1 MATSLVNHMPPFDPD
16 VEIGINLA
24 PKWKIWLEDFQMYLV
39 ASGDTD
45 KKKKRTLFLYQA
57 GPRVREIFLQL
68 PDNGNDDDFDKA
80 VEKLNAYFKPQK
92 HRLYD
97 VYQFRQAKQGNTET
111 LDQYYTRLR
120 SLSQHCDFADAD
132 FKKIMFQIVLYGT
145 SSRLRKQALWQVAS

>member
-45 KKKKRTLFLYQA
+45 KKKKRALFLYQA

-68 PDNGNDDDFDKA
+68 PDKGNDDDFDKA

-92 HRLYD
+92 HRLLMYINFD
-97 VYQFRQAKQGNTET
+97 KPNRATRKHLTNTT
-111 LDQYYTRLR
+111 LDCGVYPNIVILQTLILK
-120 SLSQHCDFADAD
+120 SC
-132 FKKIMFQIVLYGT
+132 FKLCFMEL
-145 SSRLRKQALWQVAS
+145 QVG

>member
-1 MATSLVNHMPPFDPD
+1 
-16 VEIGINLA
+16 
-24 PKWKIWLEDFQMYLV
+24 V

-45 KKKKRTLFLYQA
+45 KKKKRALFLYQA

-68 PDNGNDDDFDKA
+68 PDNGNDDDFDKT

-132 FKKIMFQIVLYGT
+132 FEIMFQIVLYGT